1 VNKIFTYLCRL
12 NCRALKSLQEY
23 RIPFTGLKTGKHQ
36 FDFDI
41 DERFF
46 KEFEYSLVKNGK
58 LRVDMELDKQETMLL
73 LQFEIKGEIFSNCDF
88 CLSDFPTKVNVSERQ
103 IVKFSE
109 DENLE
114 DNTDEILVLGRNEH
128 EINVSQLIYEY
139 INLAVPLF
147 NRCEDVGNTEF
158 CDKVVIEKLNAL
170 SSGKP
175 AEENVNAD
183 PRWEALKK
191 INTDK

>member
-1 VNKIFTYLCRL
+1 
-12 NCRALKSLQEY
+12 LQEY

-46 KEFEYSLVKNGK
+46 DEFEYSLVKNGRLK
-58 LRVDMELDKQETMLL
+58 VRMELDKQETMLI
-73 LQFEIKGEIFSNCDF
+73 LQFDIKGEIFSNCDY
-88 CLSDFPTKVNVSERQ
+88 CLSDFPTAVKVSERQ
-103 IVKFSE
+103 IVKFSD

-114 DNTDEILVLGRNEH
+114 DNTDEIIVLGRNEH

-147 NRCEDVGNTEF
+147 SRCNDVGNTEY
-158 CDKVVIEKLNAL
+158 CDKEVIEKLKKLSTGNEEKENAD
-170 SSGKP
+170 
-175 AEENVNAD
+175 AD
-183 PRWEALKK
+183 PRWEALKNIK
-191 INTDK
+191 KQ